1 MANGMFIRVT
11 HLGASDGSLLLSDIF
26 DATDGAIHE
35 LQKAGPVYVPE
46 NGSAELVATSD
57 VIKSFESGSI
67 RKAIDESLVS
77 ASFERGD
84 EVGQTLSASFAD
96 GDVVAFAALGKI
108 VSATIVTSAAADAGA
123 TMTIVNGAGEAMVT
137 AADAASADGAVALT
151 VADEAADLEAGRV
164 ITCTWD
170 DNAAG
175 QGCTLQITFAG

>member
-46 NGSAELVATSD
+46 SGSIDLVATSD

-67 RKAIDESLVS
+67 RKAISEDIVE
-77 ASFERGD
+77 ASFEFGD
-84 EVGQTLSASFAD
+84 EIGQTLSATFAD

-108 VSATIVTSAAADAGA
+108 VSATIVTAEELAGGA
-123 TMTIVNGAGEAMVT
+123 TMTIVNGGGDELVTATDAGEVDGAGSLT
-137 AADAASADGAVALT
+137 LTADAAELTSGEFISCTFVDG
-151 VADEAADLEAGRV
+151 G
-164 ITCTWD
+164 
-170 DNAAG
+170 G
-175 QGCTLQITFAG
+175 KGCTLQLTFAG

>member
-46 NGSAELVATSD
+46 SGSVDLVATSD
-57 VIKSFESGSI
+57 VVKSFEAGAI

-84 EVGQTLSASFAD
+84 EVGQTLSFSIAD
-96 GDVVAFAALGKI
+96 GGTVAIAALGKI
-108 VSATIVTSAAADAGA
+108 TAVSLATAGA
-123 TMTIVNGAGEAMVT
+123 AQAASTMTIASGGKDMVT
-137 AADAASADGAVALT
+137 AADANAMNGVISM
-151 VADEAADLEAGRV
+151 DLEA
-164 ITCTWD
+164 D
-170 DNAAG
+170 AADVEAG
-175 QGCTLQITFAG
+175 DLVTAAWVDGAGLGCVLQITFAG